1 MQSDRVVIVS
11 FSLFS
16 DEPQAMIQPQMEP
29 PALARVAL
37 MPRLTAGTWPSITGP
52 TPTPAA
58 AAASARCSPG
68 FEILER
74 GGNEGEL

>member
-1 MQSDRVVIVS
+1 
-11 FSLFS
+11 
-16 DEPQAMIQPQMEP
+16 MIQPQMEP

-37 MPRLTAGTWPSITGP
+37 MPRLTAGTRPSITGP

-58 AAASARCSPG
+58 AAAAAASAARCSPG